1 MTKTKLTLCTLA
13 AIFVAGQA
21 VAHTGVRDRV
31 TASATATTVSYNAF
45 TLTHGCGGDSGDAYP
60 VLGQSAVFPTMDR
73 VVWREAG
80 GTVIAEGGG
89 AGIFDTIVQVP
100 TFDANG
106 NPILDANGV
115 PVTEPVDKGLNLA
128 VTGYAGMGSGF
139 TTAQEIVDPNASSPG
154 VVEGLLWKDGAMEPK
169 LNSLPPFKVT
179 IPKIIDPSVKQI
191 NVRFGVINY
200 CDIGK
205 NAANDATGP
214 YKQPK
219 DAFERKIP
227 LLASSAA
234 PDQINVNGA
243 PVYVSLPA
251 GNGDNNR
258 QDWWFSAPYGGSA
271 LYNDPEVLQPTYWS
285 TMTVINASA
294 NAGATR
300 VVSIEPTGAAFD
312 AILTGPN
319 TRPFTKGNSNL

>member
-1 MTKTKLTLCTLA
+1 MTKTKLTLCSVA
-13 AIFVAGQA
+13 ALLVAGQA
-21 VAHTGVRDRV
+21 IAHTGVRDRV
-31 TASATATTVSYNAF
+31 NASATATTVSYNAF
-45 TLTHGCGGDSGDAYP
+45 TLTHGCGGDSGSAYP
-60 VLGQSAVFPTMDR
+60 VLGQSAIFPTKDR
-73 VVWREAG
+73 VVWREAD

-89 AGIFDTIVQVP
+89 AGIFDTIVQLP

-106 NPILDANGV
+106 TPILDANGA
-115 PVTEPVDKGLNLA
+115 PVLGPVDNGLNLA

-139 TTAQEIVDPNASSPG
+139 TTVQEIVDPNATSPG

-219 DAFERKIP
+219 DAFGRKIP
-227 LLASSAA
+227 LLASASA

-243 PVYVSLPA
+243 TFFDDIKQ

-258 QDWWFSAPYGGSA
+258 QDWWFAAPYGGSA

-285 TMTVINASA
+285 TMTVINTSA

-300 VVSIEPTGAAFD
+300 VVSVEPTGAAFD

-319 TRPFTKGNSNL
+319 TRPFTKGDSNL